1 MYQFY
6 SISCFCGILF
16 CDSGLRFNAIS
27 LLRQDQMS
35 LDGETSSLVNAI
47 DVTHDIYDSA
57 HMIIETAKARSAV
70 KSMHSR
76 PLLTLYLAG
85 MCTKF

>member
-1 MYQFY
+1 
-6 SISCFCGILF
+6 
-16 CDSGLRFNAIS
+16 
-27 LLRQDQMS
+27 MS

-76 PLLTLYLAG
+76 PLLTIYLTDIG
-85 MCTKF
+85 VQSFEYHVQNRNHI